1 MSLGSFFLFCAD
13 ETNPIMRNILN
24 LEDDIMGTEKTLKYT
39 GMVLSIIGLG
49 INLATGILDEKKLD
63 MKIAKEVSKH
73 INKK

>member
-1 MSLGSFFLFCAD
+1 MC
-13 ETNPIMRNILN
+13 
-24 LEDDIMGTEKTLKYT
+24 TEKTLKYT
-39 GMVLSIIGLG
+39 GMALSIIGLG